1 MALWNDL
8 QVHITDKEYKM
19 FADFIYAKSGIHLGE
34 EKKDL
39 LKARLM
45 KRIRAHHLQSWREYY
60 DYIQDD
66 ETGEELVRMLD
77 AVSTN
82 VTQFFR
88 EQVHF
93 DFLKNIALPKIFQA
107 KEKKKERTVRIWSA
121 AVSTGEELYSMLMT
135 IADFLKNTNKMWIVK
150 ALGSDISTK
159 ALRTAQKAV
168 YPIDRL
174 KGLSLYFVENY
185 FTKGETGGADAF
197 RIKESLRR
205 LAIFRRLNLV
215 TDHFPFSNKFDIIFC
230 RNVMIYFDK
239 PTQELLVNKLSQHLH
254 DDGFLFIG
262 HAESLI
268 GIKTHLVSVAP
279 AIYKKAS

>member
-8 QVHITDKEYKM
+8 HVHITDKEYKM

-45 KRIRAHHLQSWREYY
+45 KRIRLHRFQSWREYY
-60 DYIQDD
+60 DYIHEDSS
-66 ETGEELVRMLD
+66 GEELVRMLD
-77 AVSTN
+77 AISTN

-93 DFLKNIALPKIFQA
+93 DFLKNIALPKILQA
-107 KEKKKERTVRIWSA
+107 KEKKKERTIRIWSA
-121 AVSTGEELYSMLMT
+121 AVSTGEELYSILMT
-135 IADFLKNTNKMWIVK
+135 VTEFLKNSHKIWAIK

-159 ALRTAQKAV
+159 VLRAAQKAV

-174 KGLSLYFVENY
+174 KGLSLYFVEKY
-185 FTKGETGGADAF
+185 FAKEELNGGGVF
-197 RIKESLRR
+197 RIKETLRR

-215 TDHFPFSNKFDIIFC
+215 TDLFPFANKFDIIFC

-239 PTQELLVNKLSQHLH
+239 PTQALLVNKLSQHLH

-268 GIKTHLVSVAP
+268 GIKANLVSVAP
-279 AIYKKAS
+279 AIYKKAP